1 MLDSDCN
8 GEVDFKEF
16 VLGLAE
22 LTCDPE
28 ADMERKL
35 KFAFK
40 VYDIDNDGYIAVDE
54 LFTVS
59 TM

>member
-1 MLDSDCN
+1 MKGKCDNVSKLPI
-8 GEVDFKEF
+8 
-16 VLGLAE
+16 LGNTDLSNCAVI
-22 LTCDPE
+22 
-28 ADMERKL
+28 RKFNL
-35 KFAFK
+35 ILFSRFAFK